1 MTGLDL
7 VIIALYLAGVVLSGA
22 LLSARQKTTAQY
34 FLGGRK
40 IPWWAIAASIVATE
54 TSTITFIS
62 VPGIAYSRGG
72 DLTFLQLPMGYL
84 VGRIAIS
91 ILFIPLYFKGELLT
105 VYQLL
110 TERFGRGVKALAAS
124 LFVTMR
130 TVGDG
135 IRLLLTSIVLGTV
148 TAAFLPGLRAE
159 DAVPVAIIVL
169 GVVMILFTLW
179 GGMEAV
185 IWIEVVQLGIYLTG
199 AIAAA
204 VILASKVE
212 GGFGGALALAAA
224 HDKLRLFD
232 FSLLGRGSYATFWAG
247 VVGGGFLVMST
258 HGTDQY
264 LVQRY
269 LCTSEPKKASAALLS
284 SGVFVLLQFTLF
296 LAIGLL
302 LFAFYRPFEAAG
314 YATGPATAPFLRGD
328 GVFPD
333 FITHH
338 LPSPLPGL
346 VVAAILA
353 AALSSSLNA
362 IAATA
367 VNDLYR
373 PLRPN
378 RDDAHYLSLGKRLT
392 VAAGILQILVALA
405 LRTSPSSALDKAL
418 AVASLLNGPVLGVFL
433 LGFFTKAAGP
443 RAALLGMSAGLALN
457 LWLRFGTSMPWP
469 WLAAIGSL
477 TTLIVGTLAGRLR
490 PENDPRP

>member
-1 MTGLDL
+1 VGDRGLHHH
-7 VIIALYLAGVVLSGA
+7 A
-22 LLSARQKTTAQY
+22 
-34 FLGGRK
+34 
-40 IPWWAIAASIVATE
+40 E

-72 DLTFLQLPMGYL
+72 DLTFLQLPMGYM

-135 IRLLLTSIVLGTV
+135 IRLLLMSIVLGTV
-148 TAAFLPGLRAE
+148 KAAFLTGLRAE

-212 GGFGGALALAAA
+212 GGLGGALALAAT
-224 HDKLRLFD
+224 HHKLRLFD
-232 FSLLGRGSYATFWAG
+232 FSVRGRGSYATFWAG
-247 VVGGGFLVMST
+247 VVGGGSRDVHTAPTST
-258 HGTDQY
+258 S
-264 LVQRY
+264 
-269 LCTSEPKKASAALLS
+269 CSASASEGLGGAALVGRLRAPPVRS
-284 SGVFVLLQFTLF
+284 SSRSGSSSSRST
-296 LAIGLL
+296 G
-302 LFAFYRPFEAAG
+302 FEAAG
-314 YATGPATAPFLRGD
+314 YATGPATAPVLRGD

-405 LRTSPSSALDKAL
+405 LRTSDSSALDKAL

-490 PENDPRP
+490 PEDAPRP